1 MLNLPNGENA
11 IVDIQKLQDYCLNPR
26 HKTGRNKARVF
37 ASVGIKHAD
46 AQELRAAILQAAST
60 AEARLGLLD
69 IYGQRY
75 SIDFELTRKDRSI
88 GIRSKWIVLTGQR
101 LPRLTSCY
109 VL

>member
-11 IVDIQKLQDYCLNPR
+11 IVDIQKLQDYCLNP
-26 HKTGRNKARVF
+26 HHMTGRYKARVF
-37 ASVGIKHAD
+37 ASAGIRHAD
-46 AQELRAAILQAAST
+46 AEKLRVAILHAAST
-60 AEARLGLLD
+60 VEARLGLLD

-75 SIDFELTRKDRSI
+75 SIDFELAHKDRSVN
-88 GIRSKWIVLTGQR
+88 IRSTWIVLTGQT